1 MPPSQIL
8 RTCGL
13 RRPCTSTLL
22 LPTQLP
28 KIGLATA
35 GYLETQPQIGSLNQI
50 QWFLKHYKFDWL
62 MTASGIKKERRR
74 IELVSHSDELSFAL
88 VNFWSHHMR
97 ASSHDESWKPSL
109 CRPHWV
115 ESLFGIKFTYS
126 KYSGLGYFFCYA
138 KGLAILVCLSRAGR
152 AEQYPTKI
160 PDNLLLAHFLR
171 IQIPYV
177 KI

>member
-1 MPPSQIL
+1 MTARESNPWNLLFSSQIGQL
-8 RTCGL
+8 KDRAPIKCFYSPSLTIKWHYTCY
-13 RRPCTSTLL
+13 
-22 LPTQLP
+22 
-28 KIGLATA
+28 IN
-35 GYLETQPQIGSLNQI
+35 LNQI
-50 QWFLKHYKFDWL
+50 QWFLKHYKYDWL

-126 KYSGLGYFFCYA
+126 KWCVLRPGYS
-138 KGLAILVCLSRAGR
+138 LVRFAR
-152 AEQYPTKI
+152 
-160 PDNLLLAHFLR
+160 
-171 IQIPYV
+171 
-177 KI
+177 

>member
-1 MPPSQIL
+1 MLFNYKPWVYFCQFFKSPVFI
-8 RTCGL
+8 
-13 RRPCTSTLL
+13 CTVAAT
-22 LPTQLP
+22 PIA
-28 KIGLATA
+28 KKRLATA

-50 QWFLKHYKFDWL
+50 QWFLKHYKYDWL

-126 KYSGLGYFFCYA
+126 KWCVLRPGYS
-138 KGLAILVCLSRAGR
+138 LVRFAR
-152 AEQYPTKI
+152 
-160 PDNLLLAHFLR
+160 
-171 IQIPYV
+171 
-177 KI
+177 